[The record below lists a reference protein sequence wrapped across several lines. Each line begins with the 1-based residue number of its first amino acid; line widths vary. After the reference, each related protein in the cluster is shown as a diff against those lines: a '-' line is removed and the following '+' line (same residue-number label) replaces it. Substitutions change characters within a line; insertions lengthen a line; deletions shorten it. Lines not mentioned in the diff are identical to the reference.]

1 MHCWLTHVVSADY
14 LEARMWTWGRCCV
27 RPLRRR
33 PRPPSSPARPLLLVT
48 TQELGCGPTTNRRG
62 LTLTSH
68 LRNTLLLAET
78 EATLSTSSAE
88 LRVST
93 VTKVNNA
100 SLNNSFVA
108 SIAIYLFI
116 GVLKLLDL
124 ISVWSWYFVSY
135 KPIFNKF
142 CLIMYILWKSC
153 VFLSCSWNIVHE
165 TWFC

>member
-1 MHCWLTHVVSADY
+1 MTHVVSADY

-33 PRPPSSPARPLLLVT
+33 PRPPSSPARPLPLVT
-48 TQELGCGPTTNRRG
+48 TLELGCGPTTNRRG

-68 LRNTLLLAET
+68 LRSTLLLAET

-108 SIAIYLFI
+108 SIANYLFI

-142 CLIMYILWKSC
+142 GLIMYILWKCC
-153 VFLSCSWNIVHE
+153 VFLSFSWNIVHE
-165 TWFC
+165 TWFCWF

>member
-1 MHCWLTHVVSADY
+1 MTHVVSADY

-27 RPLRRR
+27 RPLRHR
-33 PRPPSSPARPLLLVT
+33 PRPPSSPARPLPLVT
-48 TQELGCGPTTNRRG
+48 IQELGCGPATNRRG

-68 LRNTLLLAET
+68 LRSTLLLAET
-78 EATLSTSSAE
+78 EATLSTSSAD

-100 SLNNSFVA
+100 TINNSFVA

-124 ISVWSWYFVSY
+124 MSVWFWYFVSY
-135 KPIFNKF
+135 KPILNKF
-142 CLIMYILWKSC
+142 CLIMYILWKC
-153 VFLSCSWNIVHE
+153 CIF
-165 TWFC
+165 